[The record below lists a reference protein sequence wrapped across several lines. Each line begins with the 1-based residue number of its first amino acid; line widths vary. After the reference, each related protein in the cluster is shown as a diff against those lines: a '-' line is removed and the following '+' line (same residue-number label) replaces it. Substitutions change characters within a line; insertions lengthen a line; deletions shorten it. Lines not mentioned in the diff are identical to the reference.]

1 MFSPPNKKLNLKLLV
16 NNFINSDKK
25 AYAFLFDNYWAVDS
39 DARKI
44 FDWAKEKAVKSKKNT
59 DKYFGYMCLR
69 FNFMVFVC

>member
-39 DARKI
+39 DASKI
-44 FDWAKEKAVKSKKNT
+44 FD
-59 DKYFGYMCLR
+59 
-69 FNFMVFVC
+69 